1 MKIIK
6 FLFRLVGSN
15 KCAKIIHEKIP
26 LKLSAQDDPD
36 KSGFRRSLQSQLN
49 KYSFCFSAALW
60 LINF

>member
-26 LKLSAQDDPD
+26 LKLSAAGMIPINRDFVAPY
-36 KSGFRRSLQSQLN
+36 SRNSTNTLSVSLLL
-49 KYSFCFSAALW
+49 CG
-60 LINF
+60 